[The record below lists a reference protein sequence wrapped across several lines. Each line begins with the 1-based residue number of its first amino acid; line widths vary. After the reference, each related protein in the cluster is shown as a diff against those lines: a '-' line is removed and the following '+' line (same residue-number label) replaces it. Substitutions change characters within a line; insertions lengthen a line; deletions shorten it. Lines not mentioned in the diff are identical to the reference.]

1 MTLGDRIVCMKDGL
15 IQQADTPLNTYNYP
29 VNRFVAGF
37 IGMPPMNFFDGAIK
51 LVEGQMVFV
60 EGKLENAKQA
70 KSALSK
76 AGDEPVVW
84 VGELTLPEN
93 GFTLVIP
100 DHQRDALAGKV
111 GSHVVLGLRPEHV
124 HLRPTGEASSPIQ
137 VKLNVI
143 EPLGNNM
150 DVYMSTALHDY
161 VVGRMEATVGL
172 TMGVAAT
179 VYADA
184 RKAHFFEPGAT
195 GMNLSLG
202 AARQLNAP
210 TNVGASIVSGASV
223 SDVGDQA
230 HALA

>member
-1 MTLGDRIVCMKDGL
+1 
-15 IQQADTPLNTYNYP
+15 
-29 VNRFVAGF
+29 
-37 IGMPPMNFFDGAIK
+37 
-51 LVEGQMVFV
+51 
-60 EGKLENAKQA
+60 
-70 KSALSK
+70 
-76 AGDEPVVW
+76 
-84 VGELTLPEN
+84 
-93 GFTLVIP
+93 
-100 DHQRDALAGKV
+100 
-111 GSHVVLGLRPEHV
+111 
-124 HLRPTGEASSPIQ
+124 
-137 VKLNVI
+137 LNVI